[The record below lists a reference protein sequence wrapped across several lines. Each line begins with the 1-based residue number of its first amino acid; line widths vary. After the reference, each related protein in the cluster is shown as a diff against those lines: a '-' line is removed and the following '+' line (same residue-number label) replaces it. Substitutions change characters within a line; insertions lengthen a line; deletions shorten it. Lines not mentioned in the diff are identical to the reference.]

1 MLQHKLIPV
10 ELKCSAQQVDGIS
23 NATKTRRVID
33 VICDQVAVD
42 PNKYDVFITAL
53 KDAGEYINSLI
64 EELGNFN
71 LYNEKN

>member
-1 MLQHKLIPV
+1 MTLPMLLTYCYNTTV
-10 ELKCSAQQVDGIS
+10 ELKSSAQQVDGIS

-53 KDAGEYINSLI
+53 KDAGE
-64 EELGNFN
+64 
-71 LYNEKN
+71 